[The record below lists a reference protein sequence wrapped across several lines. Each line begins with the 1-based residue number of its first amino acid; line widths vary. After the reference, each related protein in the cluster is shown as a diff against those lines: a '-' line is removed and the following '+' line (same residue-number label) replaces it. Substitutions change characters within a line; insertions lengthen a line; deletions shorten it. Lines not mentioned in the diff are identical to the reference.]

1 MISKAILGTPR
12 TRVEA
17 PSKVTGGALY
27 ETDVRLPGMAYAA
40 LVTAATIGRI
50 AEMRLAS
57 ARASDGVLDILSF
70 ETCGEAIRLVAH
82 VMAGGYANSTWRPLA
97 SPDIAYPGQI
107 VALVVAESLEAVLAG
122 AALVEVAVEP
132 KPGTFGMTD
141 AREHL
146 TALRPGFDDPRTGDF
161 SSGLA
166 AARAV
171 VDAEYRTPVQHH
183 NPMELFG
190 TLCAWDGD
198 HLTVHESARFVT
210 GLQHGLAAQLGI
222 PPDGIR
228 VLSRLVGGHFGS
240 RLGLSQHTALV
251 ALAARRL
258 GRPVKLVP
266 SRRDGFTI
274 ANHRPETR
282 HHVRIAADADGRL
295 TALSLDVTVATSRF
309 DDFAMPGNAVSAA
322 LYACPNITTT
332 ERVARVDRNTPG
344 PMRAPPEVPYL
355 FALECALDELSHAL
369 GIDPIALRR
378 RNDTRTDPVSGKRYT
393 TRPLMRCFDQA
404 AAAFGW
410 QPGPHRP
417 RSRREG
423 DWRLGSGC
431 ASAVRPV
438 KIGPAAIRLTLTR
451 DGSVIVATAQ
461 HEIGNGLT
469 TILAMAAADALGIE
483 LGRVSVRLGDSDLPP
498 GGLSGGSSSTTSL
511 VNALDEASATLRR
524 RLAVAATCSNGA
536 LAGAD
541 PSALIFEDGMIRAPS
556 SLAEPIVEAIAR
568 LGAAPLS
575 VTVDHLPDGFR
586 PEDVDK
592 LRSGK
597 FQLGQVAGARLAS
610 AFGAQFAEVRVHAR
624 TGEIRVSRLVGAF
637 AAGRILNPLAA
648 RSQLTGAMI
657 WGIGSAL
664 LEETIVDPATG
675 RYVNA
680 DLADYLVPTMADVP
694 AMEAHIVED
703 HDAEV
708 NPAGVKGLGEIGIIG
723 VNAAIANAVYAATG
737 RRVRSLPIRIADML

>member
-1 MISKAILGTPR
+1 MTSRAILGTSR

-17 PSKVTGGALY
+17 PSKVTGSALY

-40 LVTAATIGRI
+40 LVTAKTTGRI
-50 AEMRLAS
+50 CELRVAS
-57 ARASDGVLDILSF
+57 AQASDGVLDVLSF
-70 ETCGEAIRLVAH
+70 ETCGEAIRPVAH
-82 VMAGGYANSTWRPLA
+82 IMAGGYANSTWRPLA
-97 SPDIAYPGQI
+97 SREIAHPGQI
-107 VALVVAESLEAVLAG
+107 VALVVAESLEAAQAG
-122 AALVEVAVEP
+122 AALVEVTVEP
-132 KPGTFGMTD
+132 APGTFSMTD
-141 AREHL
+141 ESELL
-146 TALRPGFDDPRTGDF
+146 TALRPGFDDPRTGDL
-161 SSGLA
+161 SRGLA
-166 AARAV
+166 GAKAV

-190 TLCAWDGD
+190 TLCAWNGD

-222 PPDGIR
+222 APERIR

-282 HHVRIAADADGRL
+282 HRLRIAADAEGRL
-295 TALSLDVTVATSRF
+295 TALSLDATVATSRF

-322 LYACPNITTT
+322 LYACANIATT

-369 GIDPIALRR
+369 AIDPIALRR
-378 RNDTRTDPVSGKRYT
+378 RNDTLTDPVSGKRYT
-393 TRPLMRCFDQA
+393 TRPLMRCFDKA

-410 QPGPHRP
+410 QPGPTRP
-417 RSRREG
+417 ASRRQGE
-423 DWRLGSGC
+423 WLVGSGC

-438 KIGPAAIRLTLTR
+438 KIGPAAIRITLAA
-451 DGSVIVATAQ
+451 DGSATVATAQ

-469 TILAMAAADALGIE
+469 TILAMAAADALGIDIAAI
-483 LGRVSVRLGDSDLPP
+483 SVRLGDTDLPP

-511 VNALDEASATLRR
+511 ISALGKASATLRR
-524 RLAVAATCSNGA
+524 RLALAATRSNGA
-536 LAGAD
+536 LAGTD
-541 PSALIFEDGMIRAPS
+541 PSALIFDKGMIRAPS
-556 SLAEPIVEAIAR
+556 GLAEPIVATIAR
-568 LGAAPLS
+568 SGAAPLS
-575 VTVDHLPDGFR
+575 VTVDHLPDGFE
-586 PEDVDK
+586 PDDVDR
-592 LRSGK
+592 LYSGK
-597 FQLGQVAGARLAS
+597 FQLGQLTGARLAC
-610 AFGAQFAEVRVHAR
+610 AFGAQFAEVRVHAL

-648 RSQLTGAMI
+648 RSQLTAAMI

-664 LEETIVDPATG
+664 LEETIADPATG

-680 DLADYLVPTMADVP
+680 DLADYLLPTMADTP
-694 AMEAHIVED
+694 AVEAFIVDD
-703 HDAEV
+703 HDTEV
-708 NPAGVKGLGEIGIIG
+708 PAGVKGLGEIGIIG
-723 VNAAIANAVYAATG
+723 INAAIANAVFAATG
-737 RRVRSLPIRIADML
+737 RRVRSLPIRITAML